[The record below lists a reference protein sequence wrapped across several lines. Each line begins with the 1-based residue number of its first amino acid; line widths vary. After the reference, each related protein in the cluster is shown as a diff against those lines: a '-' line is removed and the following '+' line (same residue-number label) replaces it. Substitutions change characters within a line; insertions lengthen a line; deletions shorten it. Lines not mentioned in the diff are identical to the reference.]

1 MKNIQLMPANPSRS
15 VQVYEI
21 KLLRMVN
28 RFFFLGIAL
37 CLRDLLILRRYG
49 KAWQMYPKYLQRTAD
64 EKPDNDNCDIE
75 PESGIEKAVRIDAYS
90 VGKAEDPRRISNVL
104 L

>member
-1 MKNIQLMPANPSRS
+1 
-15 VQVYEI
+15 VYEI
-21 KLLRMVN
+21 MLLRMVN
-28 RFFFLGIAL
+28 RFFFPGVAL

-75 PESGIEKAVRIDAYS
+75 PESRIEKAVRIYACF
-90 VGKAEDPRRISNVL
+90 VGKIEDLRWISNVFL
-104 L
+104 